1 LRADL
6 TEKAARL
13 VKNAACWGF
22 TDQNL
27 AEISFPGM
35 PIKTGIGLGT
45 DFLFSLLIGL
55 RILVF
60 EVAGGRGCDRLN
72 SRITKTS

>member
-1 LRADL
+1 LVWNLRADL

-13 VKNAACWGF
+13 VKNADCWGF

-35 PIKTGIGLGT
+35 PIKAGSGLE
-45 DFLFSLLIGL
+45 
-55 RILVF
+55 RIFCL
-60 EVAGGRGCDRLN
+60 AC
-72 SRITKTS
+72 

>member
-1 LRADL
+1 L

-13 VKNAACWGF
+13 VKNADCWGF
-22 TDQNL
+22 TDQNIADIVL
-27 AEISFPGM
+27 PGM
-35 PIKTGIGLGT
+35 PIKAGIGLGT